1 MATSDETAAP
11 LASALVRAGWTGRGR
26 RIALANWPAPGSVT
40 SLLERR
46 AFLATLGGG
55 LLAAPLAAEAQQ
67 VGRVWRIGWLQFGS
81 GGPRVTLLDALH
93 ELGYIEGK
101 NITFEVRPS
110 DAHPDRLPALAADL
124 VRLNVD
130 VIVAVAPPAI
140 LAAKGATTTIP
151 ILMAY
156 WGGPDLVESGV
167 VASLS
172 RPGGNVTGVDML
184 NTALE
189 TKRLEFLLEAVPK
202 AKNIAVIVHGLPAWE
217 RWLKPV
223 RTMTERA
230 GKALYLSDVG
240 EGEASYSRAFEAI
253 RRTAADA
260 LLVPSSP
267 KFSRDRLI
275 IIELAARHRIPAMY
289 ELAATA
295 RDGGLMAYSASLSGM
310 DRQVAILI
318 DKIIK
323 GAKPA
328 DLPIEQPTKFEF
340 AINLKTARALGLTI
354 PPSLLLRADQVIE

>member
-1 MATSDETAAP
+1 MD
-11 LASALVRAGWTGRGR
+11 
-26 RIALANWPAPGSVT
+26 
-40 SLLERR
+40 RR
-46 AFLATLGGG
+46 AFLGTLAGG

-67 VGRVWRIGWLQFGS
+67 AGRVWRIGWLQFGS

-93 ELGYIEGK
+93 ELGYIEGR

-217 RWLKPV
+217 RWLRPV
-223 RTMTERA
+223 RTMAERA

-267 KFSRDRLI
+267 KFSRDRRI
-275 IIELAARHRIPAMY
+275 IIDLAARHRIPAMY
-289 ELAATA
+289 EFGVDVT
-295 RDGGLMAYSASLSGM
+295 RW
-310 DRQVAILI
+310 
-318 DKIIK
+318 
-323 GAKPA
+323 
-328 DLPIEQPTKFEF
+328 
-340 AINLKTARALGLTI
+340 RAHGI
-354 PPSLLLRADQVIE
+354 